1 MQFPDYPVSA
11 ESGPDRRPDVDVMPF
26 GDGYV
31 QTSTTLPTHITARYR
46 ARFTHRAKADID
58 AIDAFLTERAGH
70 KTFTFTAPG
79 ETDPRTWTCQAW
91 DRERIDE
98 DVHSLNALFE
108 EET

>member
-11 ESGPDRRPDVDVMPF
+11 ESGPDRRPEVDVMQF
-26 GDGYV
+26 GDGYT
-31 QTSTTLPTHITARYR
+31 QTSASLPTHITARYR
-46 ARFTHRAKADID
+46 ARFTNRALADID

-79 ETDPRTWTCQAW
+79 EAAPRTWTCEDW
-91 DRERIDE
+91 SRERVDD
-98 DVHSLNALFE
+98 DVHSLTAVFE